1 MQRDETRRDAAQ
13 RDATRRR
20 ARENIRSGWHKS
32 RDERKR
38 NETPSA
44 RGKGRAT
51 SATASTGGKRRVAKG
66 RRRER
71 EEKKEEEETEGQC
84 TKSACKRANYE
95 LVRRRPLRVATNKR
109 PSPFCRPEE
118 TPIVLTI
125 AGTPSRD
132 FSAAEEEEKNRA
144 PLSDCFLS
152 LSLSFTPSL
161 SFRHRYCRRRRPF
174 LSPFALLP
182 HPSLLAVR
190 KCRFFVEI
198 RLAFDLGGSATYRR
212 GTVPV
217 RSRPVRPDFP
227 GPAFVRARANRM
239 PIVPRP

>member
-152 LSLSFTPSL
+152 LSLFYSFSVFSPPL
-161 SFRHRYCRRRRPF
+161 PPPPPPFPQPFRP
-174 LSPFALLP
+174 LTSPFASRRSQVSFL
-182 HPSLLAVR
+182 
-190 KCRFFVEI
+190 CRDSP
-198 RLAFDLGGSATYRR
+198 RL
-212 GTVPV
+212 
-217 RSRPVRPDFP
+217 
-227 GPAFVRARANRM
+227 
-239 PIVPRP
+239 